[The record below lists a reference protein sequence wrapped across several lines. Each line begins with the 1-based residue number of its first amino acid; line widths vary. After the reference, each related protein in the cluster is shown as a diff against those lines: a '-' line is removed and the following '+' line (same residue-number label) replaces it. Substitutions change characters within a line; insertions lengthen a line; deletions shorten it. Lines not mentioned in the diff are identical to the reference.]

1 MKATFDKLE
10 IQKIQFETGYL
21 DVIVNANITQGNM
34 SYNTQLIVSHTDL
47 NILINKMQKTV
58 REDLDISSM
67 FESEKMYNGNLLYT
81 LDIDKKINSIM
92 ELKSFSFDNNIRQ
105 IRA

>member
-10 IQKIQFETGYL
+10 IQKIIFETGDS
-21 DVIVNANITQGNM
+21 DVLVNANITQGSL
-34 SYNTQLIVSHTDL
+34 SYKTQLVVSYTDL
-47 NILINKMQKTV
+47 NILINKIQKTIQD
-58 REDLDISSM
+58 DLDISSM

-81 LDIDKKINSIM
+81 LDIEKKFNSII
-92 ELKSFSFDNNIRQ
+92 ELNSFSFDHNIRQ